1 VPLSALNDEQLSAAT
16 ASPGHNLIIASAGTG
31 KTSTIVGRIAH
42 LLQSGIEPSKIL
54 LLTFTNKAAGEMI
67 ARLERFFPKKVV
79 SKIES
84 GTFHAVSYRWLK
96 EIHPNLVLKQ
106 PSELKTLFRSI
117 YEKRNFERMNLPL
130 VPFSATYLYEMYS
143 LYQNASLDGFDTW
156 FLEKYPEHEVI
167 MDAYMHI
174 IEEFEAEKITYGF
187 ASFNDLLLR
196 IKAHLEEHSIPFN
209 EVLVDEY
216 QDTNTLQSALIDSLK
231 PKSLFCVG
239 DYDQSI
245 YAFNGANIENIATFS
260 KRYPNAE
267 VFTLKMNYRSTA
279 PILSL
284 ANRVIER
291 NERIYPK
298 KLEVGRHGKSYSPRL
313 LIYNDLFEQYQAIA
327 HSIKHTHVP
336 SNDIAVIFRNNSSA
350 DGIEASLRE
359 IGIACKRKGGTSFFD
374 TKEIKF
380 LLDILSLLINP
391 KDMMAF
397 IHIFEYAPGVG
408 SALSKELFKCF
419 NHFGSGS
426 FMQGVLYPIEKE
438 LPKLK
443 PNKNVQLGLFD
454 DDHEI
459 GSATRFKHLNLLP
472 EVYSHPILKHPKLI
486 QDGVK
491 FFNNFYSLTR
501 AVRSEENPEKILQI
515 VIASKLYEGIIE
527 MLSSQRG
534 RLKNGEIDEEKKK
547 TARERI
553 IQKAR
558 LLLDLSRQYKELS
571 RFVNAMVLGGGE
583 LSEGEGVNLLTVHAS
598 KGLEFSEVYAVD
610 LVDGRFPNRKMMS
623 SIEEER
629 RLFYV
634 AVTRAKDK
642 LYLSLA
648 TYDKVKKIEYK
659 PSQFLYEAGLIKGE
673 FMEPE
678 PKTKRRRKQLKPLDL
693 PSWRSCLALCFIYIN
708 P

>member
-1 VPLSALNDEQLSAAT
+1 VPLSTLNDEQRSAAT
-16 ASPGHNLIIASAGTG
+16 APLGHTLVIASAGTG

-42 LLQSGIEPSKIL
+42 LLNSGLEPSRIL

-67 ARLERFFPKKVV
+67 ARLERYFPKKVV

-96 EIHPNLVLKQ
+96 TRYPNLALKQ

-130 VPFSATYLYEMYS
+130 APFSSTYLYEMYS
-143 LYQNASLDGFDTW
+143 LYQNASLAGFDEW
-156 FLEKYPEHEVI
+156 FLEKYPEHEVV
-167 MDAYMHI
+167 MDAYMDI
-174 IEEFEAEKITYGF
+174 VQEFEEEKSAYGF

-196 IKAHLEEHSIPFN
+196 MKSCLERETIHFE

-216 QDTNTLQSALIDSLK
+216 QDTNTLQGALIDTMK
-231 PKSLFCVG
+231 PRSLFCVG

-260 KRYPNAE
+260 RRYPDAN
-267 VFTLKMNYRSTA
+267 VFTLKTNYRSTA

-298 KLEVGRHGKSYSPRL
+298 KLEVGRHGKTHPPKL
-313 LIYNDLFEQYQAIA
+313 LMYKDLFEQYQSIA
-327 HSIKHTHVP
+327 QSIKHTHVP
-336 SNDIAVIFRNNSSA
+336 NDAIAVIFRNNASA

-359 IGIACKRKGGTSFFD
+359 VGIPCKRKGGTSFFD

-380 LLDILSLLINP
+380 LLDLLSLLVNP

-397 IHIFEYAPGVG
+397 IHIFEYASGVG
-408 SALSKELFKCF
+408 SALSKEFFQCF
-419 NHFGSGS
+419 LHFGNGN
-426 FMQGVLYPIEKE
+426 FMQGVLYPVNSD
-438 LPKLK
+438 LPKLA
-443 PNKNVQLGLFD
+443 PTRNIQLGLFD

-459 GSATRFKHLNLLP
+459 GSAARFRHLDLP
-472 EVYSHPILKHPKLI
+472 HTVYGHPLLKHPKII
-486 QDGVK
+486 QEGVT
-491 FFNNFYSLTR
+491 FFHHFYLLMQQLQQQK
-501 AVRSEENPEKILQI
+501 NPADILQT
-515 VIASKLYEGIIE
+515 ALSSKLYGGIVE
-527 MLSSQRG
+527 MLSTQRG
-534 RLKNGEIDEEKKK
+534 RLKNGELDREKKK
-547 TARERI
+547 VAKERI
-553 IQKAR
+553 LRKAN
-558 LLLDLSRQYKELS
+558 LLLMLSRQYRELG

-598 KGLEFSEVYAVD
+598 KGLEFPEVYVVD

-634 AVTRAKDK
+634 AVTRAKDR

-648 TYDKVKKIEYK
+648 HYDKVKKIDYK
-659 PSQFLYEAGLIKGE
+659 PSQFLHEAGLVKGE
-673 FMEPE
+673 FAEPE
-678 PKTKRRRKQLKPLDL
+678 SNKRDSRKTG
-693 PSWRSCLALCFIYIN
+693 
-708 P
+708 

>member
-1 VPLSALNDEQLSAAT
+1 MPLSSLNEDQLRAAT
-16 ASPGHNLIIASAGTG
+16 APLGHNLIIASAGTG

-42 LLQSGIEPSKIL
+42 LLQSGVEPSSIL

-67 ARLERFFPKKVV
+67 ARLERYFPKRVV
-79 SKIES
+79 SKIEA

-96 EIHPNLVLKQ
+96 ELQPNLALKQ

-130 VPFSATYLYEMYS
+130 APFSATYLYEMYS
-143 LYQNASLDGFDTW
+143 LYQNASLESFDVW

-167 MDAYMHI
+167 MDAYMDI
-174 IEEFEAEKITYGF
+174 AQEFEREKIDYGF

-196 IKAHLEEHSIPFN
+196 MKSYLQENTIPFQ

-216 QDTNTLQSALIDSLK
+216 QDTNTLQGALIDTLK
-231 PKSLFCVG
+231 PRSLFCVG

-245 YAFNGANIENIATFS
+245 YAFNGANIENIATYS
-260 KRYPNAE
+260 KRYPDAK
-267 VFTLKMNYRSTA
+267 VFTLKTNYRSTA

-298 KLEVGRHGKSYSPRL
+298 KLEVGRHGKTHPPRL
-313 LIYNDLFEQYQAIA
+313 LMYNDLFEQYKAIA
-327 HSIKHTHVP
+327 DSIKHTHVP
-336 SNDIAVIFRNNSSA
+336 NDQIAVIFRNNSSA
-350 DGIEASLRE
+350 DGIEACLRE
-359 IGIACKRKGGTSFFD
+359 VGIPCKRKGGTSFFD
-374 TKEIKF
+374 AKEIKF
-380 LLDILSLLINP
+380 LLDMLSLMVNP

-397 IHIFEYAPGVG
+397 IHVFEYASGVG
-408 SALSKELFKCF
+408 SALSKEFFQCF
-419 NHFGSGS
+419 LHFGNGS
-426 FMQGVLYPIEKE
+426 FMQGVLYPQVHD
-438 LPKLK
+438 LPKLN

-454 DDHEI
+454 DDNEI
-459 GSATRFKHLNLLP
+459 GSAARFKHLNLHQDI
-472 EVYSHPILKHPKLI
+472 YGHPLLKHPKII

-491 FFNNFYSLTR
+491 FFKDFHVVMT
-501 AVRSEENPEKILQI
+501 AVKGLENPAQILKIIITSDLYSGI
-515 VIASKLYEGIIE
+515 VD
-527 MLSSQRG
+527 MLSTQRG
-534 RLKNGEIDEEKKK
+534 RLKSGELDDEKKK
-547 TARERI
+547 QSKERI
-553 IQKAR
+553 ERKAR
-558 LLLDLSRQYKELS
+558 LLLDLSRQYKELR

-598 KGLEFSEVYAVD
+598 KGLEFPEVFVVD

-634 AVTRAKDK
+634 AVTRAMDK

-648 TYDKVKKIEYK
+648 KYDRVKKIDYK
-659 PSQFLYEAGLIKGE
+659 PSQFLHEAGLIKTE
-673 FMEPE
+673 FVEPE
-678 PKTKRRRKQLKPLDL
+678 PKEKKKKKKEE
-693 PSWRSCLALCFIYIN
+693 S
-708 P
+708 

>member
-16 ASPGHNLIIASAGTG
+16 APLGHNLIIASAGTG

-42 LLQSGIEPSKIL
+42 LLQSGTDPQKIL

-67 ARLERFFPKKVV
+67 ARLERFFPRKVV

-96 EIHPNLVLKQ
+96 EMHPHLALKQ

-117 YEKRNFERMNLPL
+117 YEKRNFERMNLPIA
-130 VPFSATYLYEMYS
+130 PFSATYLYEMYS

-156 FLEKYPEHEVI
+156 FLEKYPDHEVV
-167 MDAYMHI
+167 MDTYMHI
-174 IEEFEAEKITYGF
+174 IEEFESEKVAYGF

-196 IKAHLEEHSIPFN
+196 IKAYLEEHTIPFD

-260 KRYPNAE
+260 KRYPDAE
-267 VFTLKMNYRSTA
+267 VFTLKTNYRSTA

-298 KLEVGRHGKSYSPRL
+298 KLEVGRHGKSYSPKL

-336 SNDIAVIFRNNSSA
+336 NSDIAVIFRNNASA

-359 IGIACKRKGGTSFFD
+359 LGITCKRKGGTSFFD
-374 TKEIKF
+374 AKEIKF
-380 LLDILSLLINP
+380 LLDILSLLVNP

-397 IHIFEYAPGVG
+397 IHIFEYAGGVG
-408 SALSKELFKCF
+408 SALSKEMFQCF
-419 NHFGSGS
+419 NHFGRGS
-426 FMQGVLYPIEKE
+426 FMRGVLHPVEKE
-438 LPKLK
+438 LPKLN
-443 PNKNVQLGLFD
+443 PSKNVQLGLFD
-454 DDHEI
+454 DDFEI
-459 GSATRFKHLNLLP
+459 GSATRFKHLNLP
-472 EVYSHPILKHPKLI
+472 SEVYRHPLLKHPRLT
-486 QDGVK
+486 QEGVK
-491 FFNNFYSLTR
+491 FFSQFYRLMATIQH
-501 AVRSEENPEKILQI
+501 EEQPAKILQTTLS
-515 VIASKLYEGIIE
+515 SKLYEGIVE
-527 MLSSQRG
+527 MLSRQRG
-534 RLKNGEIDEEKKK
+534 RLKNGEIDEEKRK

-553 IQKAR
+553 VRKAN
-558 LLLDLSRQYKELS
+558 LLLNLSRQYRELR

-598 KGLEFSEVYAVD
+598 KGLEFPEVYVVD
-610 LVDGRFPNRKMMS
+610 LVDGRFPNRRMMS
-623 SIEEER
+623 SVEEER

-634 AVTRAKDK
+634 AVTRAKDR

-648 TYDKVKKIEYK
+648 KYDKLKKSDYQ

-673 FMEPE
+673 FVAPE
-678 PKTKRRRKQLKPLDL
+678 SGKEKKKKIPHA
-693 PSWRSCLALCFIYIN
+693 S
-708 P
+708 

>member
-1 VPLSALNDEQLSAAT
+1 MPLSSLNAEQLSAAT
-16 ASPGHNLIIASAGTG
+16 APLGHNLIIASAGTG
-31 KTSTIVGRIAH
+31 KTSTIVGRIGH
-42 LLQSGIEPSKIL
+42 LLHMGVEPSRIL
-54 LLTFTNKAAGEMI
+54 LLTFTNKAAGEML
-67 ARLERFFPKKVV
+67 ARLERYFPKKVV

-96 EIHPNLVLKQ
+96 ESHPNLALKQ

-130 VPFSATYLYEMYS
+130 APFSATYLYEMYS
-143 LYQNASLDGFDTW
+143 LYQNASLESFDTW
-156 FLEKYPEHEVI
+156 FLEKYPEHDVI
-167 MDAYMHI
+167 MDAYMDI
-174 IEEFEAEKITYGF
+174 VQEFEREKLDYGF

-196 IKAHLEEHSIPFN
+196 MKEHLEAHTIPFE

-216 QDTNTLQSALIDSLK
+216 QDTNTLQSALIDALK

-245 YAFNGANIENIATFS
+245 YAFNGANIENIATYS
-260 KRYPNAE
+260 QRYPNAE
-267 VFTLKMNYRSTA
+267 VFTLKTNYRSVA

-298 KLEVGRHGKSYSPRL
+298 KLEVGRHGKTHPPKL
-313 LIYNDLFEQYQAIA
+313 LMYNDLFEQYQAIA

-336 SNDIAVIFRNNSSA
+336 NNDIAVIFRNNSSA

-359 IGIACKRKGGTSFFD
+359 LGITCKRKGGTSFFD
-374 TKEIKF
+374 AKEIKF
-380 LLDILSLLINP
+380 LLDLLSLMVNP

-397 IHIFEYAPGVG
+397 IHIFEYASGVG
-408 SALSKELFKCF
+408 SALSKEFFQCF
-419 NHFGSGS
+419 LHFGNGS
-426 FMQGVLYPIEKE
+426 FMQGLLYPKVYD
-438 LPKLK
+438 LPKLN

-459 GSATRFKHLNLLP
+459 GSASRFKHLDLP
-472 EVYSHPILKHPKLI
+472 SHIYAHPLLKHPKII

-491 FFNNFYSLTR
+491 FFKDFHTLMYTLKEQKTP
-501 AVRSEENPEKILQI
+501 AEVLQTAI
-515 VIASKLYEGIIE
+515 SSKLYSGIVE
-527 MLSSQRG
+527 MLSTQRG
-534 RLKNGEIDEEKKK
+534 RLKSGEVDEEKKK
-547 TARERI
+547 LSRERI
-553 IQKAR
+553 QRKAR
-558 LLLDLSRQYKELS
+558 LLLDLSRQYKALN

-598 KGLEFSEVYAVD
+598 KGLEFPEVYVVD

-634 AVTRAKDK
+634 AVTRAKDR

-648 TYDKVKKIEYK
+648 KFDRVKKIDYK
-659 PSQFLYEAGLIKGE
+659 PSQFLHEAGLVKGE
-673 FMEPE
+673 FVEPE
-678 PKTKRRRKQLKPLDL
+678 KKEKKSKRVKAESL
-693 PSWRSCLALCFIYIN
+693 
-708 P
+708 

>member
-1 VPLSALNDEQLSAAT
+1 MPLSNLNTEQLSAAT
-16 ASPGHNLIIASAGTG
+16 APLGHNLIIASAGTG

-42 LLQSGIEPSKIL
+42 LLQAGVEPSTIL

-79 SKIES
+79 NKIES

-96 EIHPNLVLKQ
+96 ELHPNLALKQ

-130 VPFSATYLYEMYS
+130 QPFSATYLYEQYS
-143 LYQNASLDGFDTW
+143 LYQNASLDGFDEW
-156 FLEKYPEHEVI
+156 FLKKYEEHEPV
-167 MDAYMHI
+167 MDIYMDI
-174 IEEFEAEKITYGF
+174 VEEFEREKIDYGF

-196 IKAHLEEHSIPFN
+196 MKNHLEENTIPFR

-216 QDTNTLQSALIDSLK
+216 QDTNTLQSALIDALR
-231 PKSLFCVG
+231 PESLFCVG

-260 KRYPNAE
+260 TRYPNAT
-267 VFTLKMNYRSTA
+267 VFTLKTNYRSTA

-298 KLEVGRHGKSYSPRL
+298 KLEVGRHGKTHPPRL
-313 LIYNDLFEQYQAIA
+313 LIYSDLFEQYQSIA
-327 HSIKHTHVP
+327 QDIKHTHVP
-336 SNDIAVIFRNNSSA
+336 NDQIAVIFRNNASA
-350 DGIEASLRE
+350 DGVEASLRE
-359 IGIACKRKGGTSFFD
+359 YGIACKRKGGTSFFD

-380 LLDILSLLINP
+380 LLDLLSLLVNP

-397 IHIFEYAPGVG
+397 IHLFEYARGVG
-408 SALSKELFKCF
+408 SALSRELFQCF
-419 NHFGSGS
+419 LHFGEGCL
-426 FMQGVLYPIEKE
+426 MQGVLYPAIDE
-438 LPKLK
+438 LPKLN
-443 PNKNVQLGLFD
+443 PNKNTQLGLFD
-454 DDHEI
+454 DDQEI
-459 GSATRFKHLNLLP
+459 GSAARFKALNLGSTLMA
-472 EVYSHPILKHPKLI
+472 HPLLKHPKLSLDAVNYFKEYHALMHVI
-486 QDGVK
+486 HQLQDP
-491 FFNNFYSLTR
+491 SD
-501 AVRSEENPEKILQI
+501 ILQNIISSSLYRGI
-515 VIASKLYEGIIE
+515 VELLAT
-527 MLSSQRG
+527 QRG
-534 RLKNGEIDEEKKK
+534 RLKSGEVDEEKKQQAK
-547 TARERI
+547 ERI
-553 IQKAR
+553 EKKAM
-558 LLLDLSRQYKELS
+558 LLLNISREYKELR
-571 RFVNAMVLGGGE
+571 RFVNAMVLGGNE

-598 KGLEFSEVYAVD
+598 KGLEFPEVYVID

-648 TYDKVKKIEYK
+648 KFDKIKKIDYK
-659 PSQFLYEAGLIKGE
+659 PSQFLHEAGLIKGE
-673 FMEPE
+673 FVEPE
-678 PKTKRRRKQLKPLDL
+678 VKEKKPRKNKEEV
-693 PSWRSCLALCFIYIN
+693 
-708 P
+708 